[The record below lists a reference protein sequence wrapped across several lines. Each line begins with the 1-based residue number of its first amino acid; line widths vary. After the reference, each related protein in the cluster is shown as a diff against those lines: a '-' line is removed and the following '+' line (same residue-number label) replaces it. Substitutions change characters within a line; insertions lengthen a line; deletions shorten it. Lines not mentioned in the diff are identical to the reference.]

1 MFGIGIDTVVLAGL
15 NLKIEV
21 CLRISVSVLPAPL
34 DTSEMKVPTLPPPFG
49 LPIMLQT
56 FKECATK
63 VVL

>member
-15 NLKIEV
+15 DLKIEV
-21 CLRISVSVLPAPL
+21 FLHISVSVLPAPL
-34 DTSEMKVPTLPPPFG
+34 DTSEMRVPTLPSLFG

-63 VVL
+63 VVV